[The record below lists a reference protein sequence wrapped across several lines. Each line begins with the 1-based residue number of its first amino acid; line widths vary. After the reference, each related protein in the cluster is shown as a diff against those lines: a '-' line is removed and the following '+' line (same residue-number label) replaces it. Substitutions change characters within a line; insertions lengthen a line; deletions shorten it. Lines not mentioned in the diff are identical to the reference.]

1 MKKITSLFLV
11 VWLLAIA
18 GFAVQ
23 EGKTTTKKAST
34 KESVDCSKVD
44 DAKIAADVKE
54 KFANTKTLK
63 DAGIEVAVQGGKV
76 TLTGKVQ
83 KGATK
88 GLATRQAKRVSCV
101 KDVVN
106 EIAVESAPTK
116 STK

>member
-1 MKKITSLFLV
+1 MKKLTSLTLAI
-11 VWLLAIA
+11 WLLAIA
-18 GFAVQ
+18 GLAAQ
-23 EGKTTTKKAST
+23 ESKTTTKKAT
-34 KESVDCSKVD
+34 AKAVVDCATVD
-44 DAKIAADVKE
+44 DAKITADVKE
-54 KFANTKTLK
+54 KFAGTKTLK
-63 DAGIEVAVQGGKV
+63 DAGIGITVQGGKV

-106 EIAVESAPTK
+106 EIAVEGAPPK